1 MGMLFGGS
9 LADERYH
16 EQQTRGNDMTHEE
29 LIAKLREIEKLCRTF
44 PKNILGSTVIEIIER
59 K

>member
-16 EQQTRGNDMTHEE
+16 EQQTRGNDMTREE
-29 LIAKLREIEKLCRTF
+29 LIAKLHEIEKLCRTF